1 MILQKLCDY
10 YDRIVADP
18 SQGIAADGFAP
29 QNIGFEIVI
38 EEDGTLHALQDVRDM
53 TGKKPINQVM
63 ELPYSGNRTSGVSAM
78 FLWDKPEYLLGWIPP
93 ETLVAPEVE
102 SEGDRKKRTRK
113 VERVSQCFAA
123 TKELH
128 EKAAAEIGS
137 KELDALAR
145 FFEQWNPAELSQDQ
159 NNFLASIG
167 TGFGV
172 FRIRGRQKYLHE
184 NVEVRNYW
192 ADSQKGGAENAKD
205 GDCLVSGRKTAI
217 AQLHPLI
224 KGVRDSQ
231 TGGASIVSFNGD
243 AFKSYGK
250 IQSFNAP
257 VSEGAAFKYATAL
270 NRLLQRDSGRKIQI
284 GDTTCV
290 FWAEQSTA
298 AEDIFGFGLD
308 NSQFEDQAEA
318 AKAGNMLKRIAQ
330 GVSRPPD
337 AETGFYV
344 LGLSPNA
351 ARLSIRFWISGTAG
365 ELIQRVAQ
373 HQQRLEIVRGPND
386 PDFLPLWLILAQT
399 ARESKDIQP
408 LLGGALLRSV
418 LTGGRYPESL
428 LAAVIRRI
436 RAEQEIRHP
445 KAAIIKAIL
454 NHNHH
459 KEISIMLDIER
470 PESSYHLGRL
480 FASLERVQEDALPG
494 LNATIKDRYFGAA
507 SSTPSSVFPRLIRLS
522 QHHVGKLEGGK
533 KVVAE
538 KRLQEIMG
546 RLESFPAHLGLA
558 DQGLFAIGY
567 YHQRQDFFTK
577 KTQAEAR
584 ESFD

>member
-18 SQGIAADGFAP
+18 SQGIAAVGFAP

-38 EEDGTLHALQDVRDM
+38 EEDGMLHALQDIRDM
-53 TGKKPINQVM
+53 TGKKPVNQVM
-63 ELPYSGNRTSGVSAM
+63 ELPYSGKRANAISAM
-78 FLWDKPEYLLGWIPP
+78 FLWDKAEYLLGWIPASLS
-93 ETLVAPEVE
+93 TAPTGENE
-102 SEGDRKKRTRK
+102 KEEQKRLK
-113 VERVSQCFAA
+113 QIERVNQCFLAS
-123 TKELH
+123 KELH
-128 EKAAAEIGS
+128 LHAAASNSSSDFQSIAE
-137 KELDALAR
+137 
-145 FFEQWNPAELSQDQ
+145 FFRKWNPSSLTADQ
-159 NNFLASIG
+159 NSFLENIG

-172 FRIRGRQKYLHE
+172 FRIRGSKQYLHE
-184 NVEVRNYW
+184 IPAVRDYW
-192 ADSQKGGAENAKD
+192 ADLQIGDGESATKGV
-205 GDCLVSGRKTAI
+205 CLISGNLASVAR
-217 AQLHPLI
+217 LHPAI
-224 KGVRDSQ
+224 KGVRDAQSS
-231 TGGASIVSFNGD
+231 GASIVSFNDD
-243 AFKSYGK
+243 AFTSYGK
-250 IQSFNAP
+250 TQSFNAP
-257 VSEGAAFKYATAL
+257 VSESAAFKYATAL
-270 NRLLQRDSGRKIQI
+270 NKLLQRDSGRKIQI

-290 FWAEQSTA
+290 FWAERSSD

-308 NSQFEDQAEA
+308 NSHLEDQAKATE
-318 AKAGNMLKRIAQ
+318 AGNLLKRISQ
-330 GVSRPPD
+330 GLSQPPD
-337 AETGFYV
+337 ADAGFYV

-351 ARLSIRFWISGTAG
+351 SRLSIRFWISGTAG
-365 ELIQRVAQ
+365 ELIQRVAL

-386 PDFLPLWLILAQT
+386 QDFLPLWLILAQT

-454 NHNHH
+454 NHNHQ
-459 KEISIMLDIER
+459 KEISIMLDTNR
-470 PESSYHLGRL
+470 PEPSYHLGRL
-480 FASLERVQEDALPG
+480 FASLERAQEDALPG

-507 SSTPSSVFPRLIRLS
+507 SSTPSSVFPRLIRMS

-533 KVVAE
+533 KVIAE

-546 RLESFPAHLGLA
+546 RLDSFPPHLGLA

-577 KTQAEAR
+577 KVPTELNDLIA
-584 ESFD
+584 